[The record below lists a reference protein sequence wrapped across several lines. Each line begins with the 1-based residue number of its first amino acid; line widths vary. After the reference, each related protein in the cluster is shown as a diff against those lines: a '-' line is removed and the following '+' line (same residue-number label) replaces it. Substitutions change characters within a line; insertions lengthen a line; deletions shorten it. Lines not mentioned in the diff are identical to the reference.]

1 MWYGYETIVNII
13 FSWPHLNEALVM
25 CDNKSWYNVSAT
37 PCEGDL
43 ICTVFQWYRN
53 SFINWFLNLNR
64 FEILKVIIQCNYV
77 IRRMII
83 NNQSRQILQMF
94 NMSKAEFL
102 RNIKIFVNY
111 VSKYYN
117 GTPSV
122 RNRLISYTQ
131 LDMTCPR
138 RVERDIPHLQ
148 WHNFLRLKQM
158 CILRNINDTVTM
170 WCLVLFITL
179 QWLWIKLE

>member
-1 MWYGYETIVNII
+1 MSCAYIT
-13 FSWPHLNEALVM
+13 
-25 CDNKSWYNVSAT
+25 
-37 PCEGDL
+37 L
-43 ICTVFQWYRN
+43 IA
-53 SFINWFLNLNR
+53 
-64 FEILKVIIQCNYV
+64 
-77 IRRMII
+77 MII
-83 NNQSRQILQMF
+83 NNQSRQILQMS
-94 NMSKAEFL
+94 NTSKPDFL

-131 LDMTCPR
+131 VDMTCPR

-148 WHNFLRLKQM
+148 WHNFLRFKQM

-170 WCLVLFITL
+170 WCLMLFITW
-179 QWLWIKLE
+179 QWLWIKSWINFTFRYYLVLHTYHCIDINFSEEILFYPRLILISTL

>member
-1 MWYGYETIVNII
+1 MIAWGRTSN
-13 FSWPHLNEALVM
+13 ALWL
-25 CDNKSWYNVSAT
+25 SITNVDKFFKCLT
-37 PCEGDL
+37 
-43 ICTVFQWYRN
+43 
-53 SFINWFLNLNR
+53 
-64 FEILKVIIQCNYV
+64 
-77 IRRMII
+77 
-83 NNQSRQILQMF
+83 RQKQ
-94 NMSKAEFL
+94 NFL

-131 LDMTCPR
+131 VDMTCPR

-148 WHNFLRLKQM
+148 WHNFLRFKQM

-170 WCLVLFITL
+170 WCLMLFITR
-179 QWLWIKLE
+179 QWLWIKTGMKFYLSVSLRKLYKVNI

>member
-1 MWYGYETIVNII
+1 
-13 FSWPHLNEALVM
+13 
-25 CDNKSWYNVSAT
+25 
-37 PCEGDL
+37 
-43 ICTVFQWYRN
+43 
-53 SFINWFLNLNR
+53 
-64 FEILKVIIQCNYV
+64 
-77 IRRMII
+77 
-83 NNQSRQILQMF
+83 
-94 NMSKAEFL
+94 MSKTSKTEFL

-148 WHNFLRLKQM
+148 WHNFLESNK
-158 CILRNINDTVTM
+158 CALRNINDTVTM
-170 WCLVLFITL
+170 WCLAIFITW
-179 QWLWIKLE
+179 QWLWIKTWIKCTFPYYVGTCCSIMKIWYLKKDMHEHWTYRNILSMLWQ

>member
-1 MWYGYETIVNII
+1 
-13 FSWPHLNEALVM
+13 
-25 CDNKSWYNVSAT
+25 
-37 PCEGDL
+37 
-43 ICTVFQWYRN
+43 
-53 SFINWFLNLNR
+53 
-64 FEILKVIIQCNYV
+64 
-77 IRRMII
+77 MII
-83 NNQSRQILQMF
+83 NNERRQILQMS
-94 NMSKAEFL
+94 NTSKTEFL

-148 WHNFLRLKQM
+148 
-158 CILRNINDTVTM
+158 
-170 WCLVLFITL
+170 
-179 QWLWIKLE
+179 